1 MYLKLESF
9 NSRFVSNL
17 EKVQVWSN
25 LIFSEFYNCH
35 FKSRF
40 QTCENSSFKLRFK
53 SVKPESQPG
62 KISVTEPGKMS
73 GSEPGKISGLE
84 PGKISGLKL
93 TNFCWFETGSYKPGK
108 IPG

>member
-1 MYLKLESF
+1 MKIPGFKPEKISVF
-9 NSRFVSNL
+9 NY
-17 EKVQVWSN
+17 K
-25 LIFSEFYNCH
+25 
-35 FKSRF
+35 
-40 QTCENSSFKLRFK
+40 TRFK

-73 GSEPGKISGLE
+73 GSEPGKISGL
-84 PGKISGLKL
+84 KL